1 MPNNLITL
9 THNQY
14 YSGTDGTQ
22 FTGDGVQ
29 GSYQFIKV
37 TDLIH
42 DIMATYCQLD
52 KMLEGTRLSD
62 VTYHT
67 HRAVQELSFD
77 TFRSTRDMEIEIP
90 PSLVMALPH
99 DFVGY
104 TKLVWK
110 DDSGVEHIIM
120 PTRLTSNPDAYLQD
134 ANYRITFDGTTNE
147 SLLASD
153 SDTWD
158 AFKTASSQN
167 VVQNNSSRF
176 DDTDIYDDVTG
187 KKFGG
192 SPEHMNINGTFYIDY
207 SRGRIHFSG
216 NLVGKTVTLKYISD
230 GVGTL
235 QSHTGAFESTP
246 NVQDDFIVH
255 KFAQE
260 ACIKHVLYAC
270 MQGRKNVDF
279 NMLQVL
285 KKERFAE
292 TRKAKIRLSNIKIE
306 EITQVLRGKS
316 KWIKH

>member
-9 THNQY
+9 THTQY
-14 YSGTDGTQ
+14 YEGTDGTQ
-22 FTGDGVQ
+22 LTGDGVQ

-37 TDLIH
+37 SDLIN
-42 DIMATYCQLD
+42 DIVATYCQLD
-52 KMLEGTRLSD
+52 KMLEGTRVSD

-110 DDSGVEHIIM
+110 DDNGIEHTIL
-120 PTRLTSNPDAYLQD
+120 PTRITSNPDSYLQD
-134 ANYRITFDGTTNE
+134 GNHLLTFDSNAPNDT
-147 SLLASD
+147 LLAAD
-153 SDTWD
+153 SDTWQ
-158 AFKTASSQN
+158 AYKTTSSQN
-167 VVQNNSSRF
+167 INQGNSRH
-176 DDTDIYDDVTG
+176 DDTDIYDDVVG

-192 SPEHMNINGTFYIDY
+192 SPEHMNINGSFYIDY

-230 GVGTL
+230 GVGNL
-235 QSHTGAFESTP
+235 QSHTGNFEDTP

-255 KFAQE
+255 KFAEE
-260 ACIKHVLYAC
+260 ACIKHVLYGC
-270 MQGRKNVDF
+270 MQGRKNADY
-279 NMLQVL
+279 NMLQIL
-285 KKERFAE
+285 KKEKFAE
-292 TRKAKIRLSNIKIE
+292 TRKAKIRLSNIKLE

>member
-9 THNQY
+9 THTQY
-14 YSGTDGTQ
+14 YEGTDGTQ
-22 FTGDGVQ
+22 LTGDGVQ

-37 TDLIH
+37 SDLIN
-42 DIMATYCQLD
+42 DIVATYCQLD
-52 KMLEGTRLSD
+52 KMLEGTRVSD

-110 DDSGVEHIIM
+110 DDNGVEHTIL
-120 PTRLTSNPDAYLQD
+120 PTRITSNPDAYLQD
-134 ANYRITFDGTTNE
+134 ASYRLTFDTNAPNDA
-147 SLLASD
+147 LLAAD
-153 SDTWD
+153 SDTWQ
-158 AFKTASSQN
+158 AYKTTSSQN
-167 VVQNNSSRF
+167 VNQGNSRH
-176 DDTDIYDDVTG
+176 DDTDIYDDVVG

-192 SPEHMNINGTFYIDY
+192 SPEHMNINGSFYIDY

-230 GVGTL
+230 GVGKL
-235 QSHTGAFESTP
+235 QSHTGNFETTP

-255 KFAQE
+255 KFAEE
-260 ACIKHVLYAC
+260 ACIKHVLYGC
-270 MQGRKNVDF
+270 MQGRKNADY
-279 NMLQVL
+279 NMLQIL
-285 KKERFAE
+285 KKEKFAE
-292 TRKAKIRLSNIKIE
+292 TRKAKIRLSNIKLE

>member
-9 THNQY
+9 THSQY

-22 FTGDGVQ
+22 YTGDGVQ

-37 TDLIH
+37 TDLIN
-42 DIMATYCQLD
+42 DIMATYCQLE

-104 TKLVWK
+104 TKIVWK
-110 DDSGVEHIIM
+110 DVNGIEHTIL
-120 PTRLTSNPDAYLQD
+120 PTRMTSNPNAYLQD
-134 ANYRITFDGTTNE
+134 AGYRLTFNSSAPNDA
-147 SLLASD
+147 LLASD
-153 SDTWD
+153 SDTWGD
-158 AFKTASSQN
+158 YKTTSSQN
-167 VVQNNSSRF
+167 VNQGNSMH
-176 DDTDIYDDVTG
+176 DDADILEDAYG

-192 SPEHMNINGTFYIDY
+192 SPEHMNINGSFYIDY

-216 NLVGKTVTLKYISD
+216 NLVGKTITLKYISD
-230 GVGTL
+230 GVGKL
-235 QSHTGAFESTP
+235 QSHTGAFEDTP

-255 KFAQE
+255 KFAEE

-270 MQGRKNVDF
+270 MQGRKNVDY
-279 NMLQVL
+279 NMLQLL

-306 EITQVLRGKS
+306 EIAQVLKGKS

>member
-9 THNQY
+9 THTQY
-14 YSGTDGTQ
+14 YEGTDGTQ
-22 FTGDGVQ
+22 LTGDGVQ

-37 TDLIH
+37 SDLIN
-42 DIMATYCQLD
+42 DIVATYCQLD
-52 KMLEGTRLSD
+52 KMLEGTRVSD

-110 DDSGVEHIIM
+110 DDNGIEHTIL
-120 PTRLTSNPDAYLQD
+120 PTRITSNPDSYLQD
-134 ANYRITFDGTTNE
+134 GNHLLTFDSNAPNDT
-147 SLLASD
+147 LLAAD
-153 SDTWD
+153 SDTWQSY
-158 AFKTASSQN
+158 KTTSSQN
-167 VVQNNSSRF
+167 INQGNSRH
-176 DDTDIYDDVTG
+176 DDTDIYDDVVG

-192 SPEHMNINGTFYIDY
+192 SPEHMNINGSFYIDY

-230 GVGTL
+230 GVGNL
-235 QSHTGAFESTP
+235 QSHTGNFEDTP

-255 KFAQE
+255 KFAEE
-260 ACIKHVLYAC
+260 ACIKHVLYGC
-270 MQGRKNVDF
+270 MQGRKNADY
-279 NMLQVL
+279 NMLQIL
-285 KKERFAE
+285 KKEKFAE
-292 TRKAKIRLSNIKIE
+292 TRKAKIRLSNIKLE